1 MVIKM
6 RISKLTLFLL
16 GGSAYI
22 SVGIQGAQAAFIP
35 GSELLSDYLVI
46 ATGNGSD
53 IFNRFESFSMSNV
66 ELGADQ
72 EVVSNSSVGNSPQ
85 RVGGTAGYNGG
96 LDLTGTFVPNE
107 GANAA
112 FGGNRWNDSDP
123 DHPNDT
129 IPNPDRLPGARPI
142 FEGIDFTG
150 NVALTGSHSILHT
163 SNTDINASLGIR
175 CTTGVGVCNNGGISN
190 SSYYDI
196 TAPNTRRDLGP
207 DGGSVSNE
215 GMNQFTAD
223 DRNALLVDLAATR
236 DFIVG
241 LQQEVLFAQSSFTTA
256 DGLPFTTGEHT
267 GSGSNFASAFVNR
280 NIKDSHDVVV
290 IDLDAIDAND
300 DGFAVVDINAGDNAF
315 KIDNTD
321 MILKSTQGVK
331 AIFRLIGDTNN
342 YMFVNSSIMLG
353 DGNANSAD
361 VIDELGAIFFNDAL
375 SGTNEVFDLSNVI
388 LGGIGLWDFTDF
400 NKSGDTSGNGM
411 IRLYDAPGTGVG
423 SGFKSRPG
431 SLTKLNLQNAQ
442 GCAQFIGHE
451 VDMSDNR
458 WTRCEQV
465 ASGIPEPST
474 LLIFGFGLFGVEMVR
489 RSQMVRRQ
497 ARI

>member
-6 RISKLTLFLL
+6 RISKLALFLL
-16 GGSAYI
+16 GGSACI
-22 SVGIQGAQAAFIP
+22 SVGVQGAHAAFIP

-46 ATGNGSD
+46 ATGNGSSAGS
-53 IFNRFESFSMSNV
+53 RFESFSMSNV

-85 RVGGTAGYNGG
+85 RVGGAAGYNGG
-96 LDLTGTFVPNE
+96 LDLTGVFVPNN

-112 FGGNRWNDSDP
+112 FGGNRWNDVDP

-129 IPNPDRLPGARPI
+129 IPNPDRLPGARPM

-163 SNTDINASLGIR
+163 SNTDTNASLGIR
-175 CTTGVGVCNNGGISN
+175 CTTAVSTCDNGGIGN

-196 TAPNTRRDLGP
+196 TAPDTRRNLGP
-207 DGGSVSNE
+207 DGGSVANE
-215 GMNQFTAD
+215 GMNQFSAG

-241 LQQEVLFAQSSFTTA
+241 LQQEVLFAQSSFTTG

-267 GSGSNFASAFVNR
+267 GSGSDFASAFVNR
-280 NIKDSHDVVV
+280 NIRDSNDVVV

-315 KIDNTD
+315 NISNTD

-342 YMFVNSSIMLG
+342 YMFANSSIMLG
-353 DGNANSAD
+353 DGNANSTD
-361 VIDELGAIFFNDAL
+361 VIDELGAIFFNDAI
-375 SGTNEVFDLSNVI
+375 SGTNSVFDLSNVI

-400 NKSGDTSGNGM
+400 NPSSGGLT
-411 IRLYDAPGTGVG
+411 RLYDAPGDGIG
-423 SGFKSRPG
+423 STYTSRPG
-431 SLTKLNLQNAQ
+431 SLTKLNLQNSQ

-451 VDMSDNR
+451 VDMSNNR

-489 RSQMVRRQ
+489 RSQMAGRQ
-497 ARI
+497 SRI